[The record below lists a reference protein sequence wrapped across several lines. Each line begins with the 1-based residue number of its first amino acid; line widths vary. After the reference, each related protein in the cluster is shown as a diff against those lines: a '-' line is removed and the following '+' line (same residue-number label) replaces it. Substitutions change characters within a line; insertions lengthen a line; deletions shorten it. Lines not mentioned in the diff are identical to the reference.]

1 MPRLELTTFD
11 DDLGTWLTFRE
22 VFTATIDKNKD
33 LSKESKLSYLIGA
46 LNVDPAK
53 LVLGF
58 SISDFSTEKEKCVDT
73 ILMNLSDISLLKA
86 DLSDFSENED
96 LHPVISAQTN
106 TEKKNNASPPIT
118 NTTPEKVFLVL
129 YQPVLPQPWTSG
141 IAGRPCGYAFA
152 YNT

>member
-1 MPRLELTTFD
+1 MDIISPRQSE
-11 DDLGTWLTFRE
+11 
-22 VFTATIDKNKD
+22 
-33 LSKESKLSYLIGA
+33 
-46 LNVDPAK
+46 
-53 LVLGF
+53 
-58 SISDFSTEKEKCVDT
+58 TETET
-73 ILMNLSDISLLKA
+73 QLRFNA

-96 LHPVISAQTN
+96 LNPVISAQTN

-118 NTTPEKVFLVL
+118 NTTPEKIFLVL